1 MTTGSR
7 HLCRICKVNPYNRCF
22 ACGWQTIVAFP
33 CEVVF
38 EDGELREGMGE
49 RTEPQR
55 TVMVKAGDIERMYFQ
70 KQPERWLCFYR
81 AS

>member
-1 MTTGSR
+1 MVG
-7 HLCRICKVNPYNRCF
+7 
-22 ACGWQTIVAFP
+22 FP
-33 CEVVF
+33 CEVVL

-49 RTEPQR
+49 CTEPQR

-70 KQPERWLCFYR
+70 KSPERWMCFYR